1 MRPPGVGEKGTHVLP
16 LPVACVSF
24 SSQEK
29 QRRADVSIDDPN
41 KSGGAAT
48 PKCQTA
54 GPEVSV
60 SEAPPGAPVRARAFI
75 LLQ

>member
-1 MRPPGVGEKGTHVLP
+1 MGEKGTHVLP

-29 QRRADVSIDDPN
+29 QRADVSIDDPN

-60 SEAPPGAPVRARAFI
+60 SEAPPGAPVRAWACI